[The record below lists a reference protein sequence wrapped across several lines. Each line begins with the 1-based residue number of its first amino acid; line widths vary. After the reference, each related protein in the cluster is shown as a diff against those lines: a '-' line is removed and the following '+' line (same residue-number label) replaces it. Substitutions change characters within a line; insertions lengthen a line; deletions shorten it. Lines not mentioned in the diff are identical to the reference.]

1 MQYGTIQ
8 KYDEDTGTDFSE
20 RADTS
25 HELFEKVLLPWTG
38 TRAIWK
44 FNAFKVFHMTPLFYK
59 LTLRS
64 TFHLYLI

>member
-25 HELFEKVLLPWTG
+25 HELFEKVLLP
-38 TRAIWK
+38 
-44 FNAFKVFHMTPLFYK
+44 
-59 LTLRS
+59 
-64 TFHLYLI
+64 